1 MAETVLAETVLEEI
15 VQKSKKKKPRHVRVQ
30 VLLTPRE
37 LEEIKSRARQTDQ
50 SLSSFLRELGT
61 REEMRSICDLLAVK
75 ELASANKEL
84 SRVAGL
90 FKLWLLEIEDQEIS
104 GEEMRL
110 MMLSFR
116 NLQIRMSQIM
126 SKILQCNCRFELDD
140 CKKDS

>member
-1 MAETVLAETVLEEI
+1 MAETLEEI
-15 VQKSKKKKPRHVRVQ
+15 VQRSKKKKPRHIRVQ
-30 VLLTPRE
+30 VLLTQHE
-37 LEEIKSRARQTDQ
+37 LEEIKSRAKQTDQ

-61 REEMRSICDLLAVK
+61 REEMRSICDLLAIR

-90 FKLWLLEIEDQEIS
+90 FKIWLLEIEDQEINT
-104 GEEMRL
+104 EEMRL

-116 NLQIRMSQIM
+116 NLQIRMSQII
-126 SKILQCNCRFELDD
+126 SKILQCKCRFELDD

>member
-37 LEEIKSRARQTDQ
+37 LEEIKSRAKQIDQ

-90 FKLWLLEIEDQEIS
+90 FKLLLLEIEDQEIS
-104 GEEMRL
+104 DKEMRL

-116 NLQIRMSQIM
+116 NLQIRISQII
-126 SKILQCNCRFELDD
+126 SKILQC
-140 CKKDS
+140 K

>member
-1 MAETVLAETVLEEI
+1 MAETVLEEI
-15 VQKSKKKKPRHVRVQ
+15 VQRSKRKKPRYLRVQ
-30 VLLTPRE
+30 VLLTPHE
-37 LEEIKSRARQTDQ
+37 LEEIKSRAKQTDQ

-61 REEMRSICDLLAVK
+61 REEMRSICDLLAIR
-75 ELASANKEL
+75 ELASVNKEL
-84 SRVAGL
+84 GRVAGL

-104 GEEMRL
+104 TEEMRL

-126 SKILQCNCRFELDD
+126 SKILQCKCRFELDD

>member
-1 MAETVLAETVLEEI
+1 MAETLEEI
-15 VQKSKKKKPRHVRVQ
+15 VQRSKKKKPRHVRVQ
-30 VLLTPRE
+30 VLLTPHE
-37 LEEIKSRARQTDQ
+37 LEEIKSRAKQTDQ

-61 REEMRSICDLLAVK
+61 REEMRSICDLLAIR